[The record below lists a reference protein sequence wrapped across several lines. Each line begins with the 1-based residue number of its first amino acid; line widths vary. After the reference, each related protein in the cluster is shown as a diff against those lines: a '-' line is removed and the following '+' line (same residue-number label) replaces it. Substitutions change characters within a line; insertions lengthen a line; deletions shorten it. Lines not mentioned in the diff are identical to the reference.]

1 MKKSNAIL
9 TALSLFSG
17 AVMAEP
23 PKSTPVPYSADRDF
37 GIVCA
42 INGKN
47 TYFIRK
53 DSNNNDDR
61 IARNIVL
68 TDLGS
73 GKIAISFLHGF
84 TVADKAA
91 TYVPATNESCK
102 TFEQ

>member
-17 AVMAEP
+17 VVMAEP

-37 GIVCA
+37 GIICE

-61 IARNIVL
+61 IARSIVL
-68 TDLGS
+68 TDIGS
-73 GKIAISFLHGF
+73 GRIAISFLHGF

-91 TYVPATNESCK
+91 TYVAATNESCK